1 MPALA
6 ANGTIA
12 FGATLAPG
20 QTLLVPVFEDAV
32 LLPAGAAASIHAGD
46 GSAVAWHRIA
56 AAPHHALVELNGK
69 AGALLAVC
77 QSGIC
82 QKYRVVRVD

>member
-6 ANGTIA
+6 ANGTIG

-20 QTLLVPVFEDAV
+20 QTLLVSVFAGAV
-32 LLPAGAAASIHAGD
+32 LLPAGAAASIEAGD
-46 GSAVAWHRIA
+46 GSAVAFRRIA
-56 AAPHHALVELNGK
+56 AAPGHALVELNGK
-69 AGALLAVC
+69 APRLLQVC
-77 QSGIC
+77 QSGTC